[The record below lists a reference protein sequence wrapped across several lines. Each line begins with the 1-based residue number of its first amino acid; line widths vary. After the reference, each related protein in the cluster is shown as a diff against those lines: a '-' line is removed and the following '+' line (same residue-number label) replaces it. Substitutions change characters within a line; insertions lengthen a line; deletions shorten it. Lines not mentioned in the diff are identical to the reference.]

1 MSNKKYWHNTF
12 LEIYE
17 DLDAFKTD
25 LASYLPTFDS
35 TMSLTA
41 QQQSTIYY
49 LLVARYGENPIAN
62 NTEDLFKTKLFAR
75 IYAYAPLFFR
85 KRQIQDTLRSL
96 TEDEIRLGS
105 KQIYNHAFNP
115 STTPTTATL
124 EELEFIN
131 DQNTANNK
139 KGKLDGYMLLWS
151 MLSSNEVED
160 FLKKFKSL
168 FQFYLDREVPYW
180 YNEEEG
186 E

>member
-1 MSNKKYWHNTF
+1 
-12 LEIYE
+12 
-17 DLDAFKTD
+17 
-25 LASYLPTFDS
+25 
-35 TMSLTA
+35 
-41 QQQSTIYY
+41 
-49 LLVARYGENPIAN
+49 
-62 NTEDLFKTKLFAR
+62 
-75 IYAYAPLFFR
+75 
-85 KRQIQDTLRSL
+85 
-96 TEDEIRLGS
+96 
-105 KQIYNHAFNP
+105 
-115 STTPTTATL
+115 L